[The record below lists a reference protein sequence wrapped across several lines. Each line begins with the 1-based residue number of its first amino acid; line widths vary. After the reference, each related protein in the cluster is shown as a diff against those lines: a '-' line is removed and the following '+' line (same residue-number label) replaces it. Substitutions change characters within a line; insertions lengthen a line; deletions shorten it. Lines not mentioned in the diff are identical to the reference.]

1 MPPGNLTC
9 SCLKVGLAIAL
20 LLVIGPELLGDPT
33 CSCLKTGLATTLLLV
48 IGPELGGELVGEELS
63 WVIVLAVFFPMQPK
77 IQKNSVIVYNW
88 IGAVKKIRLQL

>member
-1 MPPGNLTC
+1 MLNQVIGPPTTHFLPHCGCPTQAFFYFISKCLAMPPGNLTC

-33 CSCLKTGLATTLLLV
+33 CSCPKTGLATTLLLV

-63 WVIVLAVFFPMQPK
+63 
-77 IQKNSVIVYNW
+77 
-88 IGAVKKIRLQL
+88 